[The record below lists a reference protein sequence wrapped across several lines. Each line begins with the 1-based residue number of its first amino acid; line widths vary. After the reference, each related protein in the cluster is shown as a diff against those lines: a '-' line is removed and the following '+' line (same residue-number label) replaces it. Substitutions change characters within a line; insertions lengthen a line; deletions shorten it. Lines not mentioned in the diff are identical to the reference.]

1 MKHDGYRM
9 VILLYV
15 SIKFSEIMFPGLYKL
30 HEILDNGK
38 MKSTNSLV
46 VAYKGPKKS
55 FTRFV
60 FLPGYSLVG
69 KMCSLHTLISDNAW
83 AAQLI
88 YGCVRMVF
96 VNERQLWL

>member
-46 VAYKGPKKS
+46 VAYKGPKESKRASQDLS
-55 FTRFV
+55 FFQDIV
-60 FLPGYSLVG
+60 
-69 KMCSLHTLISDNAW
+69 
-83 AAQLI
+83 
-88 YGCVRMVF
+88 
-96 VNERQLWL
+96 